1 MVSLVPELEPTEF
14 VATAVSV
21 YFTPLTTFEMLHELV
36 PKATVQLRVVWSVAV
51 AVMVYPM
58 MLEPLL
64 SVGGVQRNWKVPL
77 RAASILSAV
86 GLLGTA
92 ASEVDGVIAWD
103 TADAALFPMALV
115 ALAVNV

>member
-1 MVSLVPELEPTEF
+1 MVEPFAGGLVHETLTAALLLVCDAVTPTGAPGAAVVSWLVSLVPELEPTEF

-64 SVGGVQRNWKVPL
+64 SVGGVQRN
-77 RAASILSAV
+77 
-86 GLLGTA
+86 
-92 ASEVDGVIAWD
+92 
-103 TADAALFPMALV
+103 
-115 ALAVNV
+115 